1 MEQSLGSK
9 QNLGSKQKQITKPH
23 KLVLDNRKRTNLT
36 GIEDVVEFD
45 TTQIVLESSMG
56 MLVIKGVDLKITRLS
71 IEKGEA
77 DIDGS
82 VDSVIYSQ
90 IKNYGEK
97 GKSVLK
103 RMFS

>member
-1 MEQSLGSK
+1 MSA
-9 QNLGSKQKQITKPH
+9 
-23 KLVLDNRKRTNLT
+23 
-36 GIEDVVEFD
+36 GI
-45 TTQIVLESSMG
+45 ILAGRYSA
-56 MLVIKGVDLKITRLS
+56 IKGADLKITRLS

>member
-9 QNLGSKQKQITKPH
+9 QNLCSKQNQITKPH

-56 MLVIKGVDLKITRLS
+56 MLVIKGADLKITS
-71 IEKGEA
+71 EKGEA

>member
-9 QNLGSKQKQITKPH
+9 SEFRFKAKQITKPH
-23 KLVLDNRKRTNLT
+23 KLILDNRKRTNLT

-56 MLVIKGVDLKITRLS
+56 MLVIKGADLKITRLS

>member
-1 MEQSLGSK
+1 MEQSSGSK
-9 QNLGSKQKQITKPH
+9 QNLGSKQNQITKPH

-45 TTQIVLESSMG
+45 TTQIVLESSIG
-56 MLVIKGVDLKITRLS
+56 MLVIKGADLKITRLS